1 MKTAIAIIVIVVLVA
16 IILIK
21 LGLMEIGFSVEDFG
35 SVIDGDIAQFGLL
48 FGVGDPGRNDDSL
61 LSLSDEA
68 FYLAIAIGRYQLMI
82 MITFAGG
89 FI

>member
-1 MKTAIAIIVIVVLVA
+1 MKTAIAIIILIVLITVV
-16 IILIK
+16 LIK

-48 FGVGDPGRNDDSL
+48 FGIGDPGENDDSL
-61 LSLSDEA
+61 LSLSDET
-68 FYLAIAIGRYQLMI
+68 FYFAIAIGRWQLMI

-89 FI
+89 L